1 MGVNRNALSTSL
13 WWPKPTIAPWS
24 LTASALIS
32 THPEFDGFPMFSP
45 DGTKLVWEGNRREKS
60 IEDLDIYIADWVP

>member
-1 MGVNRNALSTSL
+1 
-13 WWPKPTIAPWS
+13 
-24 LTASALIS
+24 LINTDGTGLEQVT

-45 DGTKLVWEGNRREKS
+45 DGTKLVWEGNRRGKS